1 MSISRAFSW
10 PLLGTTTNQRTHE
23 KINNKIVEKI
33 HIINDKNEKIKN
45 QKIVHNVA
53 PQVQARK
60 LLCRHYY
67 PEGGWGWV
75 IAVVGTLVHLLGSG
89 VQLSVPATLTLP
101 ATIKFHHQPL
111 HTAGKL
117 LLFLF
122 SFYLILSLFYLG
134 YLALFLLLYLKN
146 ININYLYFW

>member
-1 MSISRAFSW
+1 MSISRALSW
-10 PLLGTTTNQRTHE
+10 PLLGTITTDDKCNQEKKKNLLDE
-23 KINNKIVEKI
+23 KITKE
-33 HIINDKNEKIKN
+33 IIDDNDKKN
-45 QKIVHNVA
+45 VTIQKKKNIS

-111 HTAGKL
+111 HTAGK
-117 LLFLF
+117 F
-122 SFYLILSLFYLG
+122 ILSTFY
-134 YLALFLLLYLKN
+134 YY
-146 ININYLYFW
+146 YFFFPTLSFVVR